1 MNLNFQLDAL
11 LAQRRLRER
20 IVEFAESDLYLRD
33 EALASAMR
41 SLWNGPESEGGLV
54 SSIWVEGI
62 FAAETSGRDLQSLTA
77 EGVVDKGLLQQLV
90 STEAFPIDRQ
100 LYLHQERTIRAGASG
115 ASKRP
120 AIVLTAGTG
129 AGKTEAFLLPLL
141 NGLFRAPRPA
151 GAGGVR
157 AIILYPMNALVN
169 DQVARLDRWLK
180 GQTAV
185 SLFHFTG
192 ETPEDPAAA
201 NRQGYPKY
209 HPGRRRTRQEAR
221 SNVPDILV
229 TNYSMLEYM
238 LCRPQD
244 DAFFGPA
251 LQSVIVDEA
260 HLYGGTL
267 AAEISLLLRRVF
279 LRCGV
284 APASVFQMAT
294 SATLGEGVRSFA
306 ADLFGRSEP
315 DVEWIDGRVAR
326 RVLRPPSPPRNP
338 AQPSTIQTRVL
349 DGSVLDDG
357 STLAVDSDL
366 SEAARRILKGLVSDE
381 AVSQLNWENRPAAV
395 LFEGLSQAPIV
406 HKLEDVLWCNRQKTL
421 LILPALAE
429 ALWGEINEEAVRA
442 TADLLQISA
451 RARERSGDLPLVPHK
466 LHLLVRGPGTASVC
480 LNPSCSCG
488 AERMTNGGRLIAGAA
503 DICPTCSSAMLTLC
517 RCSRCGEA
525 LFAGLYRN
533 DNSLHPRPR
542 WHDDPPPPKT
552 LYRFACFGDEFAFDL
567 NDRYC
572 EDSSGATVGL
582 RWVDQ
587 CPHCGADEEQFRPLG
602 LADGI
607 SLPLTAE
614 TLVSSMPPIGT
625 SSRDWSP
632 AGGRRLLVF
641 SDSRREAARLGPLLT
656 RQHEIQMGRALLMDL
671 LSNNSVDSE
680 VQTILERQIAQL
692 REELANQQLRP
703 AVRAELQRD
712 LDQKS
717 HRLAAAS
724 DGRPLREWEEM
735 LRASSGLAEFFDRES
750 STSHRADEWKQ
761 HTWELNAERVRRRS
775 ARILASEFVSPAW
788 TQVSLETLG
797 LAEVVYPGLRT
808 MSVPNSLLGQLPA
821 SVSTE
826 RLISDWP
833 SFLADLCDTIRID
846 GCITLGSEASDRDDF
861 SRPLG
866 GWMSLRSRWGGW
878 LTPFIGARKGETA
891 SRRNRFAARFLSRLG
906 ASTNDLDA
914 LLELLL
920 LGAFESLRNHAA
932 GGVQWIK
939 TQPREDSAGGS
950 VAALQLHFKELYLR
964 PIDKGY
970 LCQVGG
976 DFWPR
981 SVAGLAPTGGGDS
994 NLQAVTSTS
1003 LDEHRRFRRLR
1014 RAYRGAEI
1022 FRMGLWAEEHSAQL
1036 ASDENRRL
1044 QELFSVGAR
1053 NVLSATTTL
1062 EVGID
1067 IGGLSGVMLANVPP
1081 GKANYLQ
1088 RGGRAGR
1095 RSDGSSIVVTFA
1107 RNNAYNL
1114 AVFQNFGE
1122 FYYRPLRRPKVL
1134 LSREGVVRRHAYAFL
1149 LGEFFRSIYPRGI
1162 QVGAMKAYNFV
1173 GWLFG
1178 QPQIPFLQDDNPREV
1193 IPPDYSGLHRPGWW
1207 HSGDHLGAQF
1217 AHFLRSESATAL
1229 RPQME
1234 ALLEATGV
1242 VGIQFS
1248 DLIEDTVRSFNDI
1261 EKDWSA
1267 DYAEMLKAWAVP
1279 GIARRNRNA
1288 IAHQAKSLW
1297 MTTVIEELGSRRFLP
1312 RYGFPIG
1319 LQSLTVPEASGGSGA
1334 PVRLQRDGI
1343 LAVSEYVPG
1352 STVLAGGRTYTSH
1365 AVLRSWASGDYS
1377 TEFGQRAW
1385 KYSCTLGHNWYTYL
1399 PVETTA
1405 CGVPG
1410 CLGHRVDQ
1418 GQNLLIPKYGYST
1431 AAWDPPSWLGSQERV
1446 GRTQVTTTSFVS
1458 ADVKTQMFE
1467 DFGGMTG
1474 LRARTCE
1481 GGEILAFNSGEN
1493 QLGFAVCLRCG
1504 FTDSEKKI
1512 GIGRMDLPNRFDAH
1526 VHVEDT
1532 YRLCWSSRD
1541 DCVLRNQHLA
1551 AVGNTDLLEIEFARL
1566 GAGVDQALVTT
1577 LGHALRLAGADLLE
1591 VDPRELGVA
1600 SVRVSSGWAAQI
1612 FDNVH
1617 GGSGHV
1623 IELAANAREWLA
1635 RTGQTLF
1642 VSEEHDLSCSS
1653 ACLRCL
1659 LTTASQF
1666 DYDLGL
1672 IARRAAHKW
1681 LRNQLSMVQERH
1693 TVDALVTRSTAYVS
1707 QQFGPDPKWNA
1718 INLAVWAAIRSRVR
1732 QAIWLADV
1740 NDVAASAFAEPS
1752 EVLAVLA
1759 LLSRPELGLLDMKY
1773 FANDGVGI
1781 IAKDEVTKHLRA
1793 WWKEKT
1799 LDDEAWRAW
1808 AGQVIVK
1815 WAPTALDGAS
1825 K

>member
-11 LAQRRLRER
+11 FAQRRLRER

-33 EALASAMR
+33 EQLASSVR

-62 FAAETSGRDLQSLTA
+62 FAAETSGRDLQSLAA
-77 EGVVDKGLLQQLV
+77 EGVLDEKLLRQLA
-90 STEAFPIDRQ
+90 STGAFPVDRP
-100 LYLHQERTIRAGASG
+100 LYSHQEKAIWAEANGA
-115 ASKRP
+115 AKRP

-141 NGLFRAPRPA
+141 NGLLRVGRPA

-169 DQVARLDRWLK
+169 DQVSRLDRWLK
-180 GQTAV
+180 GQNAV

-192 ETPEDPAAA
+192 ETPEDPATA
-201 NRQGYPKY
+201 NHLGYPNF
-209 HPGRRRTRQEAR
+209 HSARRRTRQEAR
-221 SNVPDILV
+221 SNIPDILV

-244 DAFFGPA
+244 DVFFGSA

-284 APASVFQMAT
+284 PSASVFQMAT
-294 SATLGEGVRSFA
+294 SATLGDGVQSFA
-306 ADLFGRSEP
+306 ADLFGRLQSE
-315 DVEWIDGRVAR
+315 VEWIDGKVAR
-326 RVLRPPSPPRNP
+326 RALRAPSPPPN
-338 AQPSTIQTRVL
+338 RVGTSSIHARGL
-349 DGSVLDDG
+349 EGSVLDNG
-357 STLAVDSDL
+357 TALTVDPDL
-366 SEAARRILKGLVSDE
+366 SAAACQVLKGLISDE
-381 AVSQLNWENRPAAV
+381 AVSHLESQNRPAIV

-429 ALWGEINEEAVRA
+429 ALWGERSEDAVRA
-442 TADLLQISA
+442 TADLLQLSA

-466 LHLLVRGPGTASVC
+466 LHLLVRGPSTASVC
-480 LNPSCSCG
+480 LNSSCSCDT
-488 AERMTNGGRLIAGAA
+488 ERMGGGGRLIAGAA
-503 DICPTCSSAMLTLC
+503 DVCPTCSSAMLTLC

-525 LFAGLYRN
+525 LFAGLYRK

-552 LYRFACFGDEFAFDL
+552 LYRFACFGDEFVFDL
-567 NDRYC
+567 RDRYC
-572 EDSSGATVGL
+572 EDSSGSTVGL

-602 LADGI
+602 LADGL

-614 TLVSSMPPIGT
+614 TLVSSMPPIAT
-625 SSRDWSP
+625 SARDWSP

-671 LSNNSVDSE
+671 LANNSIDSE
-680 VQTILERQIAQL
+680 VQAILERQIAQL
-692 REELANQQLRP
+692 REELADQQLRP

-712 LDQKS
+712 LNQKS
-717 HRLAAAS
+717 HRMAVAA

-735 LRASSGLAEFFDRES
+735 LRASPGLAEFFDRES
-750 STSHRADEWKQ
+750 STSHRADDWKQ
-761 HTWELNAERVRRRS
+761 HVWELNAERVRRRS
-775 ARILASEFVSPAW
+775 ARILANEFVSPAW

-797 LAEVVYPGLRT
+797 LAELVYPGLRT
-808 MSVPNSLLGQLPA
+808 SPVPNSLLGQLPS
-821 SVSTE
+821 SVNAEDVTSN
-826 RLISDWP
+826 WP
-833 SFLADLCDTIRID
+833 AFLADLCDTMRID

-878 LTPFIGARKGETA
+878 LTPFIGIRKGDTA
-891 SRRNRFAARFLSRLG
+891 SRRNRFAARFLSSLG

-914 LLELLL
+914 VLELLL
-920 LGAFESLRNHAA
+920 EGAFESLCSLAA
-932 GGVQWIK
+932 GGARWIK
-939 TQPREDSAGGS
+939 TRQREDAVGGS
-950 VAALQLHFKELYLR
+950 AAALQLHFKELFLR
-964 PIDKGY
+964 PLERGY
-970 LCQVGG
+970 LCRVGG

-981 SVAGLAPTGGGDS
+981 SVAGLAPTGAGDS
-994 NLQAVTSTS
+994 NLQEVTSTD

-1014 RAYRGAEI
+1014 RAYRAGEI

-1036 ASDENRRL
+1036 ASNENRRL

-1122 FYYRPLRRPKVL
+1122 FYYRPLRRPNVL
-1134 LSREGVVRRHAYAFL
+1134 LSREGVIRRHAHAFL

-1162 QVGAMKAYNFV
+1162 QVGAMKAYNLV

-1178 QPQIPFLQDDNPREV
+1178 QPRIPFLQDDNPREV
-1193 IPPDYSGLHRPGWW
+1193 IPADYSGLHRPGWW
-1207 HSGDHLGAQF
+1207 RPGDHLGAQF
-1217 AHFLRSESATAL
+1217 VHFLRSESATAL
-1229 RPQME
+1229 RPKVE
-1234 ALLEATGV
+1234 ALLAATAGA
-1242 VGIQFS
+1242 GIPFPN
-1248 DLIEDTVRSFNDI
+1248 LIEDTLRSFEDI
-1261 EKDWSA
+1261 EKDWCA
-1267 DYAEMLKAWAVP
+1267 DYAEMLKAWAATGV
-1279 GIARRNRNA
+1279 ARRNRNA

-1319 LQSLTVPEASGGSGA
+1319 LQSLTVPERSGGGEAS
-1334 PVRLQRDGI
+1334 VRLQRDGI

-1385 KYSCTLGHNWYTYL
+1385 KYSCTMGHNWYTYL
-1399 PVETTA
+1399 PVEITA
-1405 CGVPG
+1405 CCVPG
-1410 CLGHRVDQ
+1410 CPGRRVDQ
-1418 GQNLLIPKYGYST
+1418 GQSLLLPKYGYST

-1458 ADVKTQMFE
+1458 ADVKTQIFE
-1467 DFGGMTG
+1467 DFGGITG
-1474 LRARTCE
+1474 LRGRTCE
-1481 GGEILAFNSGEN
+1481 GGEVLAFNSGEN
-1493 QLGFAVCLRCG
+1493 QMGFAVCLRCG
-1504 FTDSEKKI
+1504 FSDSEKKI
-1512 GIGRMDLPNRFDAH
+1512 GVGRMDLPNRFETH

-1532 YRLCWSSRD
+1532 YRLCWSSKD

-1551 AVGNTDLLEIEFARL
+1551 AVGNTDLLEIEFATI
-1566 GAGVDQALVTT
+1566 GAGVDQTLVTT

-1591 VDPRELGVA
+1591 VDPRELGVT
-1600 SVRVSSGWAAQI
+1600 SVRVSSGWATHI

-1623 IELAANAREWLA
+1623 LELAANAREWLE
-1635 RTGQTLF
+1635 RTRQTLF
-1642 VSEEHDLSCSS
+1642 VSDDHDLSCSS

-1659 LTTASQF
+1659 LTSASQF

-1672 IARRAAHKW
+1672 LGRRTAHHW
-1681 LRNQLSMVQERH
+1681 MRQRLS
-1693 TVDALVTRSTAYVS
+1693 
-1707 QQFGPDPKWNA
+1707 K
-1718 INLAVWAAIRSRVR
+1718 
-1732 QAIWLADV
+1732 
-1740 NDVAASAFAEPS
+1740 
-1752 EVLAVLA
+1752 
-1759 LLSRPELGLLDMKY
+1759 
-1773 FANDGVGI
+1773 
-1781 IAKDEVTKHLRA
+1781 
-1793 WWKEKT
+1793 
-1799 LDDEAWRAW
+1799 
-1808 AGQVIVK
+1808 
-1815 WAPTALDGAS
+1815 
-1825 K
+1825 